1 MGDSN
6 DGAQKLLVY
15 GGLLLAILIV
25 IMVLGVS

>member
-6 DGAQKLLVY
+6 EGAQNLLVY
-15 GGLLLAILIV
+15 GGLILAVLIV